1 MNKYFVSFSHSNGT
15 GFTTIECA
23 DNLIESIE
31 DIEKIIDGIQK
42 ESPNIKDI
50 IIINIQKLP
59 I

>member
-31 DIEKIIDGIQK
+31 DIEKIIECIQK
-42 ESPNIKDI
+42 ENPRIKNVI
-50 IIINIQKLP
+50 IMNIQRLP